1 MEHICLFNYLAVKK
15 KCNFIPR
22 GWLTNCDLC
31 FASLELGKRDLDILL
46 AASSNAFMTEE
57 GVNDCSLL
65 RESSSIFQNL
75 AMGRCGF
82 FYLSLPVTD
91 SFFTFVLHMGQL

>member
-15 KCNFIPR
+15 KNYTFIPS

-46 AASSNAFMTEE
+46 TASSNALMADE
-57 GVNDCSLL
+57 GVNDCDLL
-65 RESSSIFQNL
+65 CEFPSSPRTSQWADDVFP
-75 AMGRCGF
+75 
-82 FYLSLPVTD
+82 LSLPVTD
-91 SFFTFVLHMGQL
+91 GF

>member
-15 KCNFIPR
+15 NYNFIPR

-46 AASSNAFMTEE
+46 AASTNAVMAEE
-57 GVNDCSLL
+57 GVNDCNLL
-65 RESSSIFQNL
+65 CEFSSISQNL
-75 AMGRCGF
+75 AMGR
-82 FYLSLPVTD
+82 
-91 SFFTFVLHMGQL
+91 